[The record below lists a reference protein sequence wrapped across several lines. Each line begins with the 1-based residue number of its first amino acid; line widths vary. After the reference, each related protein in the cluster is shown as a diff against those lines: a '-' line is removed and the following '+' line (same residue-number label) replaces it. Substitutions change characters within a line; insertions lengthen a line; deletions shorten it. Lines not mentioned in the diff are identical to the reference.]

1 MLFVSCGARVRVP
14 WRPGVAGLG
23 GGEAA
28 VSQPSVLLGFARL
41 AGSTVVGWEQLLPAG
56 GAGVGR
62 LPGVSVHSGRGTW
75 GGSCPAPP
83 SSQHPL
89 SQPPP
94 PIPDK
99 GHTWGASELPP
110 PALPSC

>member
-1 MLFVSCGARVRVP
+1 MRVP
-14 WRPGVAGLG
+14 WRPGAAGLG

-28 VSQPSVLLGFARL
+28 ISQPSVLLGFARL
-41 AGSTVVGWEQLLPAG
+41 PGSTAVGWERILFAG

-62 LPGVSVHSGRGTW
+62 LPGVSVRSGMGTW
-75 GGSCPAPP
+75 SGSCPAPL

-94 PIPDK
+94 PIPEK
-99 GHTWGASELPP
+99 GRTWGA
-110 PALPSC
+110 C